1 MCPHLHHERGQL
13 IQSCLSNPFNNNKIR
28 FLFCKNTSKPPV
40 LSMYSRYV
48 PLIIFLSKNAKNK
61 AIKKHKL
68 PLHSTKNLKPKK
80 PCGQSS
86 IKTFYKDL
94 AGKKCKFNVIT
105 STVANKYAVVRISG
119 SCSIV
124 GCSEKSSVIT
134 KSFESYSELLFS
146 SLEIKVLQ
154 KKFLLM
160 N

>member
-1 MCPHLHHERGQL
+1 MKEANWFNLVYP
-13 IQSCLSNPFNNNKIR
+13 ILSTTTR
-28 FLFCKNTSKPPV
+28 FVFCFIKTLLSLQFFPCIVVTFPWLF
-40 LSMYSRYV
+40 
-48 PLIIFLSKNAKNK
+48 FFSKNAKNK

-68 PLHSTKNLKPKK
+68 PLHSTRNLKPKK

-86 IKTFYKDL
+86 RKTFYKDL
-94 AGKKCKFNVIT
+94 PGKKCKFNVIT

>member
-1 MCPHLHHERGQL
+1 
-13 IQSCLSNPFNNNKIR
+13 
-28 FLFCKNTSKPPV
+28 
-40 LSMYSRYV
+40 MYSRYV

-119 SCSIV
+119 CSSIV
-124 GCSEKSSVIT
+124 GFSEKSSVIT